1 MISHVNVGTNDIV
14 AAQAFYDPLMVRLG
28 WRLRFFD
35 APAGQAG
42 WQPATGRFP
51 LFLLCR
57 PFDGGPAVPGN
68 GAMVALLAPDRASV
82 DKIHRMALAAGGTDE
97 GGPGLRP
104 HYHPNY
110 YGAYFR
116 DLDRNKICVC
126 CHEPQETAAP

>member
-14 AAQAFYDPLMVRLG
+14 AAQAFYDPLMARLG

-35 APAGQAG
+35 AARFWAG
-42 WQPATGRFP
+42 WEPAAGGRP

-68 GAMVALLAPDRASV
+68 GAMVALLARDRASV
-82 DKIHRMALAAGGTDE
+82 DDIHRMALAGGGTDE
-97 GGPGLRP
+97 GAPGLRP

-116 DLDRNKICVC
+116 DRDGNKICVC
-126 CHEPQETAAP
+126 CHAAVGA